1 MVGRMERDDWE
12 PIELAEED
20 VFATMVDAMRDVT
33 EEFGDIDSRLRQIR
47 RELRSLVALSHAGD
61 FTIEEEPELGD

>member
-20 VFATMVDAMRDVT
+20 VFATMVDAMRDVS
-33 EEFGDIDSRLRQIR
+33 EELGDMNSRLREIR